1 MVHLQEPNQTRC
13 SYEALPTPDNDS
25 TRTKKVDLPRKFF
38 SNSITSFQSI
48 NNTQCSC
55 KEVDHLEEDTV
66 EEGKNLS
73 QRTAWLVQRSEG
85 TEGFP
90 LKNVICAD
98 LLDSK
103 FAYWFFRGHTGPGQ
117 GGRGSGPRGGNKGH
131 YQRRSDGSESL
142 ENDVEQF
149 LELTSCTDVSCTL
162 HELTSYMPNVGTL
175 PELTSLVN
183 VSTLPYPTRISAT
196 RWGGETANSL
206 FASAIMIQFFTPLYP
221 NISSSAFLYF
231 ISHVNRCFQG
241 IFMIY
246 TRMLILKLMTDLQ
259 SWRKITRVYIMWYVG
274 WIKIKVPHRIDFRM
288 AGWFQYHQPKNS
300 LAHGLDS
307 TYRLNIMFA
316 IYWLPL
322 DITRVDPLVHVC

>member
-13 SYEALPTPDNDS
+13 SYEALTTPDNDS

-103 FAYWFFRGHTGPGQ
+103 FAY
-117 GGRGSGPRGGNKGH
+117 
-131 YQRRSDGSESL
+131 
-142 ENDVEQF
+142 
-149 LELTSCTDVSCTL
+149 
-162 HELTSYMPNVGTL
+162 
-175 PELTSLVN
+175 
-183 VSTLPYPTRISAT
+183 
-196 RWGGETANSL
+196 
-206 FASAIMIQFFTPLYP
+206 
-221 NISSSAFLYF
+221 
-231 ISHVNRCFQG
+231 
-241 IFMIY
+241 
-246 TRMLILKLMTDLQ
+246 
-259 SWRKITRVYIMWYVG
+259 
-274 WIKIKVPHRIDFRM
+274 
-288 AGWFQYHQPKNS
+288 
-300 LAHGLDS
+300 
-307 TYRLNIMFA
+307 
-316 IYWLPL
+316 
-322 DITRVDPLVHVC
+322 